1 MLVYSHAFYQ
11 SLKLDVSG
19 RYPLSCWF
27 GVRVKTNICIDVAK
41 ILTQCGKWS
50 WETQK
55 ITHTHTGRTQGI
67 ASLEL
72 VYINC
77 LATTFCEPACVCV
90 WLLNFLLLWLKYT
103 QRCQLC
109 EINTSTHSVVWPIW
123 LRQSRLDAL
132 QGLGGRPGPW
142 TNTPL
147 NPQQKERKSKKKKTK
162 TLAVCLSVS
171 VCESEPEKVCI

>member
-1 MLVYSHAFYQ
+1 MVVGDTKDH
-11 SLKLDVSG
+11 
-19 RYPLSCWF
+19 
-27 GVRVKTNICIDVAK
+27 
-41 ILTQCGKWS
+41 
-50 WETQK
+50 
-55 ITHTHTGRTQGI
+55 THTQTGRTQGI

-77 LATTFCEPACVCV
+77 LATPFFVSLHVCVCV

-132 QGLGGRPGPW
+132 QGLGGRPGPR
-142 TNTPL
+142 TNTLQHPAKRK
-147 NPQQKERKSKKKKTK
+147 QERKK
-162 TLAVCLSVS
+162 
-171 VCESEPEKVCI
+171 EKVKKHLLCVWVFLCVSQSQRKCVYKTNIFLMREALLEALCLDMRVCFLLIKVLR